1 MGGVS
6 TDKIMELILSWQMM
20 DAVELSRGSEEALL
34 ALIDLAR
41 EEDRTIKMR
50 ALAALE
56 EVLNGTDRKTKSL
69 ILKSGFDAIVEALHE
84 GDERLNMRALR
95 VLKRLVGETPLRE
108 KQLVDLVDALASL
121 VSRGEGLA
129 WLEAVELAAKI
140 SVPSPP
146 DGVLSRMASLLNSP
160 NLHGKA
166 LALRLLL
173 NMGQPSSENWGLI
186 LRGTAELIRSGN
198 PLLVEVALDALA
210 DILKLPSTIPMEG
223 VLREILPVLKE
234 LTKTADNLVLRA
246 RAGEILGLLEGA
258 LYSYYR
264 SRPEEARNVV
274 KKFLNA
280 GLIDEA
286 MILALVVGD
295 SSLLLGVDGEMQPPD
310 VLGGTFD
317 KLPGSPR
324 GP

>member
-6 TDKIMELILSWQMM
+6 TDKIRELILSWQMM

-41 EEDRTIKMR
+41 EEDRTTKMR
-50 ALAALE
+50 ALAALG
-56 EVLNGTDRKTKSL
+56 EVLKGTDRKTKSL
-69 ILKSGFDAIVEALHE
+69 ILKNGFDAIVEALNE
-84 GDERLNMRALR
+84 GDERLNMRALG
-95 VLKRLVGETPLRE
+95 VLKRLVGETPLGK

-186 LRGTAELIRSGN
+186 LRGTAELLRSGN
-198 PLLVEVALDALA
+198 PLLVEAALDALA
-210 DILKLPSTIPMEG
+210 DILKLPSTAPMEG

-246 RAGEILGLLEGA
+246 RAREVLGLLEGA

-264 SRPEEARNVV
+264 SRPGEARNVV

-310 VLGGTFD
+310 VLGRTFD

>member
-6 TDKIMELILSWQMM
+6 TDKIRGLILSWQMM

-41 EEDRTIKMR
+41 EEDRTTKMR

-69 ILKSGFDAIVEALHE
+69 ILKSGFDAIVEALNE

-295 SSLLLGVDGEMQPPD
+295 ASLLLGVDGEMQPPD